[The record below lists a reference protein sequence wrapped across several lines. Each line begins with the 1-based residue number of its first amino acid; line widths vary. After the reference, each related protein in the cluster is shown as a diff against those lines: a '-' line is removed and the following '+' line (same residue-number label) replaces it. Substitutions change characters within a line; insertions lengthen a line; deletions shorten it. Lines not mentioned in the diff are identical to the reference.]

1 MQWGVINI
9 VEGTIEQSVD
19 AVQNVSQ
26 VSQGDIASIIELL
39 SSINTNLNFILNLL
53 VYCVIIFATIW
64 IVKNVC
70 MFAYYFLK
78 KFMYW

>member
-1 MQWGVINI
+1 MEGV
-9 VEGTIEQSVD
+9 IEQSAD

-26 VSQGDIASIIELL
+26 VSQGDITTIIDLL
-39 SSINTNLNFILNLL
+39 SSINTNTDFILNLL
-53 VYCVIIFATIW
+53 VYCVIIYATIW

-78 KFMYW
+78 KFMYM